1 MCIRDREE
9 GIKIHD
15 NGGKIADAERQ
26 CLNSVIQ
33 GTAAD
38 MTKYA
43 MIKVHNDPELKSLG
57 FHLMIPVHDELLG
70 EIPKENAKRGAQRL
84 TEVMIEAAKDIISL
98 PMKCD
103 PSIVDRWYGQE
114 IEL

>member
-1 MCIRDREE
+1 
-9 GIKIHD
+9 
-15 NGGKIADAERQ
+15 
-26 CLNSVIQ
+26 
-33 GTAAD
+33 

-43 MIKVHNDPELKSLG
+43 MIKVHNDPELKALG

-103 PSIVDRWYGQE
+103 PSIVDRWYGEE
-114 IEL
+114 IQL